1 MSTLETTARFFPVLS
16 HDEEHTLIRRFGS
29 RLAFGVARALAA
41 TEHLSLQEAEA
52 QYASLN
58 DETLSKAL
66 TTLAASA
73 EFAPLYS
80 LSVLMS
86 QAIESLSED
95 NLNSLWRRL
104 PFPDDYPSSC
114 DDILLALLRLGF
126 VEPDESCS
134 EPRYRLNERVKQI
147 VLRYLSNA
155 DMTSANTTFASFYN
169 DSKQPDQ
176 ERVPKWHHHLIAA
189 GLYPEATQLITAYSQ
204 AFIRANLFQTAFDM
218 LGKTLSAA
226 TNIDQNIAL
235 FLRHQLATA
244 SIALENYPRAI
255 EEMKIVS
262 EAMAAAGNQAGAIA
276 TAHQLAAVYAMNGDY
291 DLAMRGFQGV
301 MRAHEAAKNISGVAA
316 AAAQI
321 GMLALT
327 TNNAA
332 FAVEHFYI
340 AKRLSETLS
349 ADEKHVSE
357 QNWAYLQEQLG
368 ADEFGRLFSSQ
379 KPSAERYCEALL
391 K

>member
-1 MSTLETTARFFPVLS
+1 MSTLETTARFFPALS
-16 HDEEHTLIRRFGS
+16 RDEEQPLIHRFGS
-29 RLAFGVARALAA
+29 RLAFGAAYALAA
-41 TEHLSLQEAEA
+41 TEQLSLQEVEA
-52 QYASLN
+52 RYASLN
-58 DETLSKAL
+58 DDTLSKAL
-66 TTLAASA
+66 TALAASA
-73 EFAPLYS
+73 DFAPLYS

-86 QAIESLSED
+86 QATVPLSEKD
-95 NLNSLWRRL
+95 LDSLWTRL
-104 PFPDDYPSSC
+104 PFPDSYPSSC
-114 DDILLALLRLGF
+114 DDLLLILLRLGF

-134 EPRYRLNERVKQI
+134 EPKYRLNDRVKHI
-147 VLRYLSNA
+147 VLRYLSDA
-155 DMTSANTTFASFYN
+155 DMKSANMTFASFYN
-169 DSKQPDQ
+169 DSKQLDQ

-189 GLYPEATQLITAYSQ
+189 GLYTEATQLITAYSQ

-218 LGKTLSAA
+218 LDKTLSSA

-255 EEMKIVS
+255 KEMKTVS

-276 TAHQLAAVYAMNGDY
+276 TAHQLAAVYAMNGDD

-301 MRAHEAAKNISGVAA
+301 MRAHEAVKNISGVAA

-327 TNNAA
+327 MNNPAL
-332 FAVEHFYI
+332 AVEHFYI

-349 ADEKHVSE
+349 ADEKNISE

-379 KPSAERYCEALL
+379 KLSAERYCETLS